1 MIINTGRGKLV
12 DTRAL
17 IKGLKK
23 GKVGYAGLDVY
34 EEERDFFF

>member
-1 MIINTGRGKLV
+1 MQDGVMIINTGRGKLV

-23 GKVGYAGLDVY
+23 GEGRLCWIVCL
-34 EEERDFFF
+34 